1 MLGGNEY
8 HGFDKPREAIRLVK
22 CRESRHVDYERLR
35 DKDDAIHNGFEGK
48 RDRNAN
54 ESYSDITRKV
64 RVNVPTYDGKTNA
77 TNFSNWIVAMEDYFD
92 SYKMS
97 GIKWVRF
104 SKMKLV
110 GLTRKFWH
118 TVITNLKHMNQ
129 PPFKH

>member
-1 MLGGNEY
+1 MNIIGLKTRDTRSFGNY
-8 HGFDKPREAIRLVK
+8 W
-22 CRESRHVDYERLR
+22 ESRHVDYESPR
-35 DKDDAIHNGFEGK
+35 DRDDAIYTGFEG
-48 RDRNAN
+48 RSRRNAN
-54 ESYSDITRKV
+54 QSYSDITRKV
-64 RVNVPTYDGKTNA
+64 RVDVPTYDGKIDA
-77 TNFSNWIVAMEDYFD
+77 TTFSDWIVAMEDYFD

-129 PPFKH
+129 PPFKY